1 MSSGVIH
8 AIVLIQNWGEDSEI
22 LRILKSNQHIIS
34 VFHIMGRQSYLL
46 DVNFDSKSQLSQWIS
61 LMKSV
66 KLSSGMPAIISMQT
80 QKIIDVYKQKE
91 DFSITDYMKMGEKS
105 HFFVEIDNPHHDDN
119 LIEILKESP
128 VVYSIL
134 HVQGQN
140 SFTVEIIT
148 DEYNKYRELLA
159 NLKKLNTIHHIETKE
174 VISVVKYRN
183 LVLDDR
189 GNKILLKEDI
199 RELYTL

>member
-1 MSSGVIH
+1 MSSSVIH

-22 LRILKSNQHIIS
+22 LKILKSNQNIIS
-34 VFHIMGRQSYLL
+34 VFHIMGGQSYLL
-46 DVNFDSKSQLSQWIS
+46 DANFDNKTQLSQWIGH
-61 LMKSV
+61 MKSV

-91 DFSITDYMKMGEKS
+91 DFSITDYMNMGEKS

-119 LIEILKESP
+119 LIKILKESP
-128 VVYSIL
+128 IVYSIL

-140 SFTVEIIT
+140 SFTVEVIT
-148 DEYNKYRELLA
+148 DKYNKYRDLLTD
-159 NLKKLNTIHHIETKE
+159 LKKLNTIHHIETKE
-174 VISVVKYRN
+174 VISVIKYRN
-183 LVLDDR
+183 LVIDDR
-189 GNKILLKEDI
+189 GNMIVPKEDI

>member
-22 LRILKSNQHIIS
+22 LNILKSNQHIVS

-46 DVNFDSKSQLSQWIS
+46 DVNFDSKVQLSQWIS

-119 LIEILKESP
+119 LIEILKASP

-148 DEYNKYRELLA
+148 DKYNKYRELLA
-159 NLKKLNTIHHIETKE
+159 DLKKLNTIHHIETKE
-174 VISVVKYRN
+174 VISVIKYRN
-183 LVLDDR
+183 LVLDDH
-189 GNKILLKEDI
+189 GNMVVSKEDI

>member
-1 MSSGVIH
+1 MSSGIIH

-22 LRILKSNQHIIS
+22 LKILKSNQHIIS
-34 VFHIMGRQSYLL
+34 VFHIMGRQSYFL
-46 DVNFDSKSQLSQWIS
+46 DVNFDSKAQLSQWIG

-91 DFSITDYMKMGEKS
+91 DFSISDYMSISGKS
-105 HFFVEIDNPHHDDN
+105 HFFVEIDNPHHDDS
-119 LIEILKESP
+119 LIEILKKSP
-128 VVYSIL
+128 IVYSIL

-140 SFTVEIIT
+140 SFTVEVIT
-148 DEYNKYRELLA
+148 DKYDKYKVLLA
-159 NLKKLNTIHHIETKE
+159 SLKKLDSIHHIETKE
-174 VISVVKYRN
+174 VISVIKYRN
-183 LVLDDR
+183 QAVDDK
-189 GNKILLKEDI
+189 GNMLLPKEDI

>member
-46 DVNFDSKSQLSQWIS
+46 DVNFDSKAQLSQWIS

-91 DFSITDYMKMGEKS
+91 DFSITDYMNMGEKS

-119 LIEILKESP
+119 LIEILKKSP

-159 NLKKLNTIHHIETKE
+159 ELKKLNTIHHIETKE
-174 VISVVKYRN
+174 VISVIKYRN